1 MTTRM
6 VWTTKKKTFKT
17 WVTRSETPPR
27 CSQPITN
34 TTAGAPPTQ
43 HQQDATKT
51 RGHLVSA
58 WIHLRHHLGTTESE
72 APPGHHTETPS
83 KPHDTMETPSRRHE
97 TTKTSPRH
105 HQNTRE
111 TPERHQRDT
120 RETPERHQR
129 DTTKIATEAPPRY
142 DRDRD
147 TPPSP
152 ATRNPTAPV
161 RL

>member
-1 MTTRM
+1 MIASMTQDGT
-6 VWTTKKKTFKT
+6 VENDHAHGVNNQKKTFKT

-58 WIHLRHHLGTTESE
+58 WIHLRHHLGTTE

-83 KPHDTMETPSRRHE
+83 KPHDTMETPWRRHE

-105 HQNTRE
+105 HQN
-111 TPERHQRDT
+111 T

>member
-120 RETPERHQR
+120 
-129 DTTKIATEAPPRY
+129 TKIATEAPPRY